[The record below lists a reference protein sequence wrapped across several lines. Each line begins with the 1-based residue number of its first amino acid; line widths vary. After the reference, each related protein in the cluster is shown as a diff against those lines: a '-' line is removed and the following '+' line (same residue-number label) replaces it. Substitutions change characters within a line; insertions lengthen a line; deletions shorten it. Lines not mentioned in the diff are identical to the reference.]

1 MLKPDK
7 IEITI
12 PGKPIAK
19 KRPRFARIGKGVR
32 TYSDQHTDEGRM
44 LLFIQAA
51 GCRPMSGPISVELE
65 FILPR
70 PKSHYGTGRNAGVLK
85 ASMLN
90 DLPVSK
96 PDVDNFAKMVLDVCN
111 GILWQD
117 DAAVVR
123 LSAFK
128 RYGENP
134 RTIIHVEAVD
144 SICLAWRHGYSR
156 P

>member
-1 MLKPDK
+1 
-7 IEITI
+7 
-12 PGKPIAK
+12 
-19 KRPRFARIGKGVR
+19 
-32 TYSDQHTDEGRM
+32 
-44 LLFIQAA
+44 
-51 GCRPMSGPISVELE
+51 
-65 FILPR
+65 
-70 PKSHYGTGRNAGVLK
+70 
-85 ASMLN
+85 MLN
-90 DLPVSK
+90 ALPVSK

>member
-1 MLKPDK
+1 M

-44 LLFIQAA
+44 LLFIQAS
-51 GCRPMSGPISVELE
+51 GCQPMSGPISVELE
-65 FILPR
+65 FVLPR
-70 PKSHYGTGRNAGVLK
+70 PKAHYGTGRNAGVLK

-90 DLPVSK
+90 ALPVNR

-111 GILWQD
+111 GILWRD

-123 LSAFK
+123 LSALK

-134 RTIIHVEAVD
+134 RTIIRVEAVD